1 MSKIQIT
8 DSGTIFSGSKKDLTD
23 LKNEFD
29 KYHCIKLSR
38 LLESRLL
45 KSIQHQL
52 DQDEF
57 YEDRYKVGKDK
68 ATGFLPKNK
77 KITSLLHFLVND
89 KGFFELINKI
99 TGCHGIGC
107 FTGRVYSKI
116 PTLGQYD
123 SWHDDLSDNRM
134 ISMSI
139 NLSKDIYSGG
149 VLQIFDC
156 KSKKIIYEVANT
168 GFGDAIIF
176 RISPDLKHRVTKVIG
191 NVTRTTFTGWFRSKP
206 DYKPI
211 FKPLAKY
218 RKSTVKSNTQKI
230 NLALSSNSTFTVKMG
245 LYYRNHEKHMFVFN
259 PENTICY
266 GLDPIGVEILN
277 LLHKPKTIKEIQ
289 GKIFSTYD
297 VEQKKCNQDTLALLK
312 EFATHGL
319 ISLEKQ

>member
-8 DSGTIFSGSKKDLTD
+8 KSGTIFSGREKDLNQ
-23 LKNEFD
+23 LKIKFD
-29 KYHCIKLSR
+29 KHHCIKLSE
-38 LLESRLL
+38 LLERGLL

-52 DQDEF
+52 DEDEF

-77 KITSLLHFLVND
+77 NITSLLHFLVND
-89 KGFFELINKI
+89 KSFFELIQKI
-99 TGCHGIGC
+99 TGCPGIGC

-116 PTLGQYD
+116 PSLGQYD
-123 SWHDDLSDNRM
+123 LWHDDLSDNRI

-156 KSKKIIYEVANT
+156 KSKKIIHEVSNT

-176 RISPDLKHRVTKVIG
+176 QISPDLKHRVTRVIG

-211 FKPLAKY
+211 FKPLVKNGKFSVKT
-218 RKSTVKSNTQKI
+218 KSQKI
-230 NLALSSNSTFTVKMG
+230 NLAFPNNSTFTIKRG
-245 LYYRNHEKHMFVFN
+245 LYYRNHEKRMLVFD

-266 GLDPIGVEILN
+266 GLNPIGVEILN

-289 GKIFSTYD
+289 GKIFSTYE

-319 ISLEKQ
+319 ISLEEK